1 MAEITRAE
9 FERMQR
15 EARTRAE
22 EMRRRAD
29 RLSARFEGG
38 GETPPPQRERAPER
52 RAGETD
58 AVKNPAARDAGA
70 SDERVLLALLS
81 ALLRQ
86 EDQGLLSLLLLYLLI

>member
-1 MAEITRAE
+1 
-9 FERMQR
+9 MQR

-38 GETPPPQRERAPER
+38 GEAPPLHRENAPER
-52 RAGETD
+52 AAGETQAAKTPD
-58 AVKNPAARDAGA
+58 ARGGGAA
-70 SDERVLLALLS
+70 DERVLLALLS